1 MSETTTGL
9 IGEYIAAAAI
19 LGLGWRVSMAQQ
31 DRVDLVAWNET
42 HDFIRV
48 QAKTANLLGDKDG
61 RSPRHHF
68 QMGHGCKTKHLPK
81 PSDYDVLC
89 LVSPNSRRCLF
100 MPVTSVRQY
109 SLRLPASRFTEAAE
123 IDSWDKTVDHVLEMR
138 R

>member
-31 DRVDLVAWNET
+31 DRVDLVAWNGT

-89 LVSPNSRRCLF
+89 LVSPNARRCLF
-100 MPVTSVRQY
+100 MPVTNVRQY
-109 SLRLPASRFTEAAE
+109 SMRLPASRFTEAE
-123 IDSWDKTVDHVLEMR
+123 IDSWAKTVDHVLEMR

>member
-19 LGLGWRVSMAQQ
+19 LAQGWRVSMAQQ
-31 DRVDLVAWNET
+31 DRVDMVAWNGQE
-42 HDFIRV
+42 FLRV
-48 QAKTANLLGDKDG
+48 QAKAASLLGNQDG

-68 QMGHGCKTKHLPK
+68 NLGHGCKTKHLPTK
-81 PSDYDVLC
+81 DDYDVLC

-109 SLRLPASRFTEAAE
+109 SLRLPASRFESPDVEAE
-123 IDSWDKTVDHVLEMR
+123 SWDKAVAVVMETR

>member
-9 IGEYIAAAAI
+9 IGEYIAAASI

-31 DRVDLVAWNET
+31 DRVDLVAWRDNEI
-42 HDFIRV
+42 FIRV
-48 QAKTANLLGDKDG
+48 QAKAANLLGYKDG

-68 QMGHGCKTKHLPK
+68 QLGHGCKTKHLPK

-89 LVSPNSRRCLF
+89 LVSPNARRCLF
-100 MPVTSVRQY
+100 MSHPICQRSM
-109 SLRLPASRFTEAAE
+109 RLPASRFTLEAEA
-123 IDSWDKTVDHVLEMR
+123 DSWAKAVAVIMETR

>member
-1 MSETTTGL
+1 MSETTIGL
-9 IGEYIAAAAI
+9 IGEYLAAAAI

-89 LVSPNSRRCLF
+89 LVSPMPAGACSCRTQSANDLCACPRRVLHLK
-100 MPVTSVRQY
+100 R
-109 SLRLPASRFTEAAE
+109 RLIAGLKRLTTF
-123 IDSWDKTVDHVLEMR
+123 WR
-138 R
+138 

>member
-31 DRVDLVAWNET
+31 DRVDLVAWRDNEI
-42 HDFIRV
+42 FIRV
-48 QAKTANLLGDKDG
+48 QAKAANLLGDKDG

-68 QMGHGCKTKHLPK
+68 QLGHGCKTKHLPK

-89 LVSPNSRRCLF
+89 LVSPNARRCLF
-100 MPVTSVRQY
+100 MSITAVRQY
-109 SLRLPASRFTEAAE
+109 SLRLRESVFTAEAEA
-123 IDSWDKTVDHVLEMR
+123 DSWAKTIDTILEMR

>member
-19 LGLGWRVSMAQQ
+19 LAQGWRVSMAQQ
-31 DRVDLVAWNET
+31 DRVDMVAWNGQE
-42 HDFIRV
+42 FLRI
-48 QAKTANLLGDKDG
+48 QAKAASLLGNQDG

-68 QMGHGCKTKHLPK
+68 NLGHGCKTKHLPTK
-81 PSDYDVLC
+81 DDYDVLC

-109 SLRLPASRFTEAAE
+109 SLRLPASRFESPDVEAE
-123 IDSWDKTVDHVLEMR
+123 SWDKAVAVVMETR

>member
-19 LGLGWRVSMAQQ
+19 LAQGWRVSMAQQ
-31 DRVDLVAWNET
+31 DRVDMVAWNGQE
-42 HDFIRV
+42 FLRV
-48 QAKTANLLGDKDG
+48 QAKTASLLGNKDG

-68 QMGHGCKTKHLPK
+68 QLGHGCKAKHLPTK
-81 PSDYDVLC
+81 DDYDVLC
-89 LVSPNSRRCLF
+89 LVSPNARRVLF

-109 SLRLPASRFTEAAE
+109 SMRLQASRFTEAAE
-123 IDSWDKTVDHVLEMR
+123 TDSWDKAVDHVLEMR

>member
-19 LGLGWRVSMAQQ
+19 LAQGWRVSMAQQ
-31 DRVDLVAWNET
+31 DRVDMVAWNGQE
-42 HDFIRV
+42 FLRV
-48 QAKTANLLGDKDG
+48 QAKTASLLGNQDG

-68 QMGHGCKTKHLPK
+68 QLGHGCKAKHLPTK
-81 PSDYDVLC
+81 DDYDVLC
-89 LVSPNSRRCLF
+89 LVSPNARRVLF

-109 SLRLPASRFTEAAE
+109 SMRLPASRFTEAAE
-123 IDSWDKTVDHVLEMR
+123 NDSWDKAVDHVLEMR